1 MLTRRLIA
9 TILLNNGM
17 IVQSRQ
23 FKHTN
28 VIGNASTAIDFF
40 NSWGIDE
47 IVILDVSRADENHK
61 EFLKII
67 EDFGNKCFIPLAV
80 GGWIRTMQDIKDCLN
95 AGADKVIMN
104 TQAYFNNNFISE
116 SAQKFGSQCIVVS
129 IDVKNGTVHIDRGR
143 KDTNAIPELWAN
155 LVQQLG
161 AGEIY
166 LTSITQDGMGQGYDL
181 DLIKRITKDAI
192 VPVIASGGCGKWEH
206 LKEALDAGAD
216 AVSVANKFH
225 YEEHS
230 TKKAKEYLLTTGY
243 PIRSTGFWKEME
255 A

>member
-17 IVQSRQ
+17 IVQSKQ

-28 VIGNASTAIDFF
+28 IIGSASTAIDFF

-47 IVILDVSRADENHK
+47 IVILDVSRTDENHK

-80 GGWIRTMQDIKDCLN
+80 GGWIRTTDDIKDCLN

-104 TQAYFNNNFISE
+104 TQAYLNNDFISE
-116 SAQKFGSQCIVVS
+116 AAQKFGSQCIVVS

-181 DLIKRITKDAI
+181 DLIKRITKDAV

-206 LKEALDAGAD
+206 LKEALDVGAD
-216 AVSVANKFH
+216 AVSIANLLH
-225 YEEHS
+225 YSEHS
-230 TKKAKEYLLTTGY
+230 VYNFKKKLYENGINVRPPEFWTETK
-243 PIRSTGFWKEME
+243 I
-255 A
+255 